1 MHELLWEIYDRTG
14 LFDYIQAGASGEQQ
28 KANLLMLLQKARDYE
43 STSYRGLFNFVRY
56 IENLQ
61 KYQVDFGEANILSE
75 NEDTVKIM
83 SIHKSKGLEF
93 PVVFVSGMGKQF
105 NQQDARASLAM
116 HPDLGVG
123 ADWVD
128 AELRTKTPTLLK
140 KAVQRQIQIENL
152 GEELRILYVALT
164 RAKEKLILTGSTSR
178 LEKRLT
184 ALEPLKNRRSAGY
197 LTAGWQ
203 KPAVIWTGFSLPLQ
217 GTAVWMRCTSPMR
230 NAPMF

>member
-1 MHELLWEIYDRTG
+1 MEELARVKCVGREMEKAGMYQSLLAAESLCAIRIMPRTGRPGRRQAVSWSCMRVSGRKFPTHPCMNCCGRIYDRTG

-61 KYQVDFGEANILSE
+61 KYQVDFGEENILSE

-123 ADWVD
+123 ADGWMQSC
-128 AELRTKTPTLLK
+128 APKR
-140 KAVQRQIQIENL
+140 
-152 GEELRILYVALT
+152 
-164 RAKEKLILTGSTSR
+164 R
-178 LEKRLT
+178 L
-184 ALEPLKNRRSAGY
+184 
-197 LTAGWQ
+197 
-203 KPAVIWTGFSLPLQ
+203 F
-217 GTAVWMRCTSPMR
+217 
-230 NAPMF
+230 